1 MKQISVLGAGR
12 SSSSLIRYL
21 LNESEEN
28 GWKVRVCDRDV
39 ETARAKVANHKNGE
53 VVEFDVFEYCQ
64 LKYRCL
70 KYYQAC
76 HLK

>member
-28 GWKVRVCDRDV
+28 GWKVRVCYRDV
-39 ETARAKVANHKNGE
+39 ETARAKVANHKN
-53 VVEFDVFEYCQ
+53 
-64 LKYRCL
+64 
-70 KYYQAC
+70 
-76 HLK
+76 